1 MKAKVRV
8 DAYPFT
14 QFGSLNGE
22 IRSIGDEVLQA
33 NSSYPFSRFPA
44 YITLDNQFLES
55 EGIKY
60 EIRSGQSVLANII
73 VRDKPVISIITNTIE
88 KAFDSLRGIK
98 SDR

>member
-14 QFGSLNGE
+14 QFGSINGE

-33 NSSYPFSRFPA
+33 NSTYPFSRFPA
-44 YITLDNQFLES
+44 YLSLDNQYLEK

-60 EIRSGQSVLANII
+60 KVRSGQSQIPLGKLLI
-73 VRDKPVISIITNTIE
+73 P
-88 KAFDSLRGIK
+88 
-98 SDR
+98 